1 MKKKLRNAALL
12 TLCLAV
18 LVSFGCNKKR
28 IKGLVPAHGVVTLNG
43 EPVAGAMVMFTPV
56 KVGPEAFAAS
66 TTTDAQG
73 AFKMTTLDPGD
84 GVYPGEYN
92 VTVVKDEMQGGMTLE
107 ESKQFLENPDE
118 ARRSGLLDKEALV
131 IHHLP
136 PKYANV
142 NTADL
147 KVVVPEGGKKDI
159 TLALEGEVDLTPQKQ
174 SGPPGGP
181 GR

>member
-1 MKKKLRNAALL
+1 MKKMLRNAALL

-84 GVYPGEYN
+84 GVRRLG
-92 VTVVKDEMQGGMTLE
+92 QG
-107 ESKQFLENPDE
+107 
-118 ARRSGLLDKEALV
+118 RSGK
-131 IHHLP
+131 
-136 PKYANV
+136 
-142 NTADL
+142 
-147 KVVVPEGGKKDI
+147 
-159 TLALEGEVDLTPQKQ
+159 
-174 SGPPGGP
+174 PGGGENSEEQGAHGGLLKFRRGVVTP
-181 GR
+181 KMGTACRGCKAASRAWLQ